1 MPEIDLTSAP
11 NPIVSSL
18 QLLVADLYSLTA
30 LAHNLHWNVEG
41 PNFTEYHEYFG
52 GIYDSMFSNA
62 DSVAEQIRKCSG
74 AYVKVDLAAF
84 KQVAALPEITAPFA
98 ALDGFKVL
106 LTAFEKYKADLNAA
120 IEVSG
125 KFGDLATQQII
136 LDLLIKIDKEIWF
149 VKSILK

>member
-1 MPEIDLTSAP
+1 MPEIDLSNLP
-11 NPIVSSL
+11 NKIVESL

-52 GIYDSMFSNA
+52 GIYSSAFEDI
-62 DSVAEQIRKCSG
+62 DGVAEQARKIGS
-74 AYVKVDLAAF
+74 YVKVDLAAF
-84 KQVAALPEITAPFA
+84 KQVAGFPEITAPFV

-120 IEVSG
+120 IEISG

-136 LDLLIKIDKEIWF
+136 LDLKTKTDKEIWF
-149 VKSILK
+149 IKSILK